1 MNNKFIQLT
10 TFECT
15 NINGGGALGVIG
27 GVLMCGGAIISG
39 GGILAVGVGVVAG
52 IGTIITSW

>member
-15 NINGGGALGVIG
+15 NINGGGALGVI
-27 GVLMCGGAIISG
+27 
-39 GGILAVGVGVVAG
+39 AG
-52 IGTIITSW
+52 STYGHFKK